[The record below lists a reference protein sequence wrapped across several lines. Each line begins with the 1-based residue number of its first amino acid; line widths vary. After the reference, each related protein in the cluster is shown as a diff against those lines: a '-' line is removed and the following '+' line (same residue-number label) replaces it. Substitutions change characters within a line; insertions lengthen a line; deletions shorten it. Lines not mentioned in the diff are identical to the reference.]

1 MKYRIIIA
9 VAFLL
14 GSCTD
19 RGDCTN
25 LLQKIENK
33 SNYEVTITSYYPTY
47 NPKQVEFSKKI
58 TLKKNGEIKE
68 EGKSCPPSYLELT
81 FATLVGGDSIVID
94 YGDKIKSYSRKVI
107 DNDLRNP
114 YRLDSEKKGNDFVYT
129 LAPEDYANAK
139 LK

>member
-1 MKYRIIIA
+1 MKYSIIIA

-25 LLQKIENK
+25 LIQKIENK

-68 EGKSCPPSYLELT
+68 EGKSCPPS
-81 FATLVGGDSIVID
+81 
-94 YGDKIKSYSRKVI
+94 
-107 DNDLRNP
+107 
-114 YRLDSEKKGNDFVYT
+114 
-129 LAPEDYANAK
+129 
-139 LK
+139 